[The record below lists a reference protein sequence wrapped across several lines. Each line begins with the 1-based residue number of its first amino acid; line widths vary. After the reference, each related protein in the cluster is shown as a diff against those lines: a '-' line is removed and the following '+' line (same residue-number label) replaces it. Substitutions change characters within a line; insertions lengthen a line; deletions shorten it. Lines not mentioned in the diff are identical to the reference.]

1 MRITDIITTRLLTS
15 ILIIE
20 IIVAI
25 LVFLYPI
32 NIFALKLICLLI
44 PFIILLTLALLLKRK
59 LIIILPLGLCAITGL
74 IITVS
79 PGRKF
84 DPLTLQKRYVNE
96 LLFYEGTTY
105 VWGGEN
111 SIGIDCS
118 GLVRKALINACFK
131 EGILSLNP
139 ELLREAAFLWWND
152 ATARSLSEGYYNQTN
167 RLGEAKSIN
176 TLDSST
182 LNPGTMAV
190 TKNGIHVLAFIE
202 NNKWIQADP
211 GAGKVISLEATSS
224 NSWFD
229 SAIYLTEWQVLK
241 K

>member
-20 IIVAI
+20 IIVAL

-32 NIFALKLICLLI
+32 NIFALKLICLVL
-44 PFIILLTLALLLKRK
+44 PFIILLTLTLLLKRK

-74 IITVS
+74 IIILS

-84 DPLTLQKRYVNE
+84 DPVTLQKRYVNE
-96 LLFYEGTTY
+96 LLFYEGVSY

-139 ELLREAAFLWWND
+139 ELLREAAFLWWHD
-152 ATARSLSEGYYNQTN
+152 ATARFLAEGYYNQTE
-167 RLGEAKSIN
+167 RIGEAKSIN

-190 TKNGIHVLAFIE
+190 TKNGVHVLAFIG
-202 NNKWIQADP
+202 NNTWIQADP
-211 GAGKVISLEATSS
+211 GAGKVISLETPSS

-229 SAIYLTEWQVLK
+229 SAIYLTEWKILK